1 MYLFDLA
8 TTHQIKIVKN
18 IIVNQRKIA
27 LNINTVQIKVLT
39 TTILLLH

>member
-18 IIVNQRKIA
+18 IIVNQR
-27 LNINTVQIKVLT
+27 NINTVEMKILP